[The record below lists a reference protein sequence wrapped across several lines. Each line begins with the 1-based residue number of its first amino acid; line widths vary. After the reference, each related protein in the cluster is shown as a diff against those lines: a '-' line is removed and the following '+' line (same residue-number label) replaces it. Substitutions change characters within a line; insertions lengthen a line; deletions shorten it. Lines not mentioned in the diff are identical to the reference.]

1 MHGAPVMAVVGAL
14 LGFLSGMFGVGGS
27 SIATPLLRLLG
38 VPQLVAL
45 ATPLPMT
52 VPAAVMGGWY
62 YWRRG
67 QVDLRAAAWTALGGV
82 PCVALGALASAEVPG
97 RLLMLLAGA
106 LVTGAGLRILRSP
119 APSLEADAPKAG
131 WGGLVLLGAGV
142 GLLSGLLAN
151 GGGFLLLPAYLLLFH
166 MEPQAAAA
174 TSLVAVALMA
184 LPGIWVHARLG
195 HIDPGMAAALCI
207 GVVPFTYLGARVGSR
222 LHGDTARRLFGWTL
236 LAFGLLFLIR
246 TLFRAWEF
254 GWTG

>member
-1 MHGAPVMAVVGAL
+1 MQSLLPMLLVGAV
-14 LGFLSGMFGVGGS
+14 LGFLSGVFGVGGS
-27 SIATPLLRLLG
+27 SIATPLLRVLG
-38 VPQLVAL
+38 APQLVAL

-52 VPAAVMGGWY
+52 LPAAIMGGWY

-67 QVDLRAAAWTALGGV
+67 QVNLRAAGWTALGGV
-82 PCVALGALASAEVPG
+82 PCVALGALASADVPG

-106 LVTGAGLRILRSP
+106 LVTLAGIRILRTPVP
-119 APSLEADAPKAG
+119 AAEEAAPVVSKAG
-131 WGGLVLLGAGV
+131 FLALGAGV

-151 GGGFLLLPAYLLLFH
+151 GGGFLLLPAYLLLFR
-166 MEPQAAAA
+166 MTPQSAAA

-195 HIDPGMAAALCI
+195 HIDPMMAVALCV

-222 LHGDTARRLFGWTL
+222 LQGELAQRIFGWTL
-236 LAFGLLFLIR
+236 LSFGALFLMR
-246 TLFRAWEF
+246 TLLRAWEF